1 MCFIKEFFRNYF
13 IKEFFRNYFIKES
26 FFKEYF
32 IKESRSLQ
40 HPDLRLGK

>member
-1 MCFIKEFFRNYF
+1 MCF